1 MDYNDIRISDR
12 IVEVRDNSY
21 GIFWL
26 YWRNNKKLNDSAKE
40 VLFIG
45 ILVSLDP
52 IAVDQA
58 CLDLVYAFDD
68 PGWAYR
74 DT

>member
-1 MDYNDIRISDR
+1 MN
-12 IVEVRDNSY
+12 
-21 GIFWL
+21 G
-26 YWRNNKKLNDSAKE
+26 SAKE

-68 PGWAYR
+68 PGCDQLVER
-74 DT
+74 IETRNGVQSPT